1 MLQPL
6 NQLASTQ
13 VFTTLH
19 TTMYIRHILKQAERS
34 KHKLL
39 LPLLGLLKQAYGY
52 RFSMLNANTQLIG
65 DTRAVRPRP
74 G

>member
-1 MLQPL
+1 
-6 NQLASTQ
+6 
-13 VFTTLH
+13 
-19 TTMYIRHILKQAERS
+19 MYIRHILKQAERS

-39 LPLLGLLKQAYGY
+39 LLLLGLLKQAYGY
-52 RFSMLNANTQLIG
+52 RFSMLNANAQLIG